1 MSLGGKSRRHLKR
14 LIVRRSLPDVGRVG
28 EAGVVP
34 EVDGVQRGHVEVVS
48 GHAVVVGDLLSGG
61 RHLLLGLLVLQLE
74 EGLAVKLVSVLENFF
89 PSSPTK
95 RPNIGPFTYRGQ

>member
-1 MSLGGKSRRHLKR
+1 
-14 LIVRRSLPDVGRVG
+14 
-28 EAGVVP
+28 
-34 EVDGVQRGHVEVVS
+34 VS

-74 EGLAVKLVSVLENFF
+74 EGLAVKLVSMLENFF

-95 RPNIGPFTYRGQ
+95 RPNIGLFTNRGQ